1 MKSTKLIITEQD
13 YERLSLLIQHIE
25 SDSSLK
31 LGEELSR
38 AEVVSQ
44 TKIPHDIVTMNSTII
59 FMDENTMKSSEV
71 TLVYPKDAD
80 VTKNRVSILA
90 PVGTALLGLQ
100 VGQSIDW
107 PMPGGKVRVLKVEK
121 IIYQPESV
129 GHWDL

>member
-1 MKSTKLIITEQD
+1 MLTTKLIITEQD

-25 SDSSLK
+25 GEGSLK

-38 AEVVSQ
+38 ADVVSQ
-44 TKIPHDIVTMNSTII
+44 AVIPSDIVTMNSTVI
-59 FMDENTMKSSEV
+59 FVDEVSGKSSEI

-107 PMPGGKVRVLKVEK
+107 PMPGGKIRILRVEK
-121 IIYQPESV
+121 ILYQPEAL